1 MEARS
6 NDLRERVVAGWGRGE
21 GTKAPLARRFAIGQ
35 DSVRRIIKRWEATDS
50 VAAKRRGGDRRRKI
64 VGDDHAALKQMPAEE
79 PDATRERFQPRCHDE
94 LNIECSLM
102 TLSREFKKM
111 GLTFKKTLKAK
122 EQHREDVQERRETFK
137 SDIASIDPE
146 RFVFLDECGGMTNMT
161 RMYGRSL
168 KGARLVDHPPHGHW
182 QNTRV
187 IAAMRLDGGV
197 ASMALDGA
205 TNRPAFETYVK
216 QLLVPNLRHNDI
228 VVMDNL
234 AAHHSNEAI
243 EAIKAAGATP
253 WFQPP
258 YSPDFNPIEQMGSK
272 VKQCLRRIA
281 ARAFERLM
289 SAIGQALASV
299 TAGDCHDFFTGCGYM
314 QKDR

>member
-1 MEARS
+1 LRESTDDASAMEARS

-187 IAAMRLDGGV
+187 IAAMRLDGGGRV
-197 ASMALDGA
+197 DGA
-205 TNRPAFETYVK
+205 RRGDESPRVRDLRQAVTRSEPAT
-216 QLLVPNLRHNDI
+216 QRHCRDGQ
-228 VVMDNL
+228 
-234 AAHHSNEAI
+234 SR
-243 EAIKAAGATP
+243 GP
-253 WFQPP
+253 SFQ
-258 YSPDFNPIEQMGSK
+258 
-272 VKQCLRRIA
+272 
-281 ARAFERLM
+281 
-289 SAIGQALASV
+289 
-299 TAGDCHDFFTGCGYM
+299 
-314 QKDR
+314 